1 MKVRSGIDILNIERF
16 EKVFQKQGDKFL
28 KTFLNDEEIEQAS
41 DRIQTLAGFFS
52 AKEAAAKAIGRGIWQ
67 NNISWHDFLIKRDQ
81 YGKPFLSLS
90 GAALAYYNDLGGI
103 DIDISISHEKKYVTA
118 VCMMLLDK

>member
-1 MKVRSGIDILNIERF
+1 MKIRSGIDILDIERF
-16 EKVFQKQGDKFL
+16 ENIFQKQGNNFL
-28 KTFLNDEEIEQAS
+28 KTFLYDTEIIQA
-41 DRIQTLAGFFS
+41 DNKVQTLAGLFS

-67 NNISWHDFLIKRDQ
+67 NDVNWHNFLIKKDQ
-81 YGKPFLSLS
+81 YGKPVLTLS
-90 GAALAYYNDLGGI
+90 GAALRYYKDLAGI